1 MDIISNAFTTSINRS
16 TQKAIVSDEFRVTI
30 DKESIENNNP
40 SAQINIY
47 KGKSLLKAVSKTP
60 EEGQYKIV
68 ISKTTN
74 CRAFLSTD
82 NKSILITSMISNK
95 GDIDVLINI
104 ENKNIYTKTI
114 HVSTIDDLNI
124 LENLKSEIEKIDN
137 KIELLI
143 ESNLATSSSNQ
154 LLSII
159 VKQFNIMGE
168 VLSKDIINNEKT
180 VGIEV
185 RNSCNIF
192 IIDEEGNIKGVGLID
207 SQGENFQII
216 TQSLIELKK

>member
-1 MDIISNAFTTSINRS
+1 MDIISNAFTTSIKRS
-16 TQKAIVSDEFRVTI
+16 TQKAIVSDEFMVTI

-68 ISKTTN
+68 
-74 CRAFLSTD
+74 STD

-143 ESNLATSSSNQ
+143 ESNLATSSNQ

-159 VKQFNIMGE
+159 VKQINIMGE

-180 VGIEV
+180 VEIEV

>member
-40 SAQINIY
+40 SEQINIY
-47 KGKSLLKAVSKTP
+47 TGKSLLKAVAKTP

-143 ESNLATSSSNQ
+143 ESNLATSSNQ

-159 VKQFNIMGE
+159 VKQINIMGE

-180 VGIEV
+180 VEIEV